1 MKEENFWIDATTAE
15 EVIEILNDPD
25 SSIRQEIINDMLSKG
40 HRYVTVEYGEC
51 IPYEEGNDCLPKT
64 YGVIDISVEDFNLDW
79 FDIAQELYNE
89 QKTKKI
95 S

>member
-1 MKEENFWIDATTAE
+1 
-15 EVIEILNDPD
+15 
-25 SSIRQEIINDMLSKG
+25 MLSKSY
-40 HRYVTVEYGEC
+40 RYITIEYGEC

-64 YGVIDISVEDFNLDW
+64 YGIIDIGIDNLSLDW

-89 QKTKKI
+89 QKTEKV